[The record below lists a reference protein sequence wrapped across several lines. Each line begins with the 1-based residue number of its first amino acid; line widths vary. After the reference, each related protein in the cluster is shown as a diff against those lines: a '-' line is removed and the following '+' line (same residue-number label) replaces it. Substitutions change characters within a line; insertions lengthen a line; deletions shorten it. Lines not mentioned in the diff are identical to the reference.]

1 MDEGHVGTILIDV
14 ATTTRTRTRT
24 AAGESDA
31 AKAPG
36 IASLDERG
44 LDALIERVEEA
55 LEHNLALAASDL
67 ALLLDALVT
76 LAAVSERLEHNDL
89 TMAKLRKLLGI
100 VRSSEKFSDLAGA
113 FGTAG
118 ADADERENEEEE
130 DAGKAGPGRRKS
142 PPRKKPKTAPP
153 KPTVIHHPLTELERG
168 QLCPGCAHG
177 KLYKYEPSEFTR
189 IVGHPP
195 YSGERHVSEQLRCNG
210 CGEIHRATLPPEVLA
225 DGEPGQTYGYSARTV
240 MAIDKCFDANPFF
253 RQQTVQGLFG
263 RSLSA
268 STIFDQIEHVADALN
283 PVYRALVRAV
293 AASSLFHI
301 DDTSHRILDA
311 VPVSKRRGNATRM
324 RSGVYCSVLT
334 GTVADGEA
342 AAAVEAAYRVVLYQ
356 TNIGNAGEWLEEVL
370 GHRPTGLAAPIV
382 MSDALS
388 SNRVHGVEVRVGGCN
403 AHARRGFVDVIG
415 QYPRAARVALKAF
428 ATLWKNEG
436 DIVERG
442 LDPGERLAYHREHSG
457 PAMEGL
463 RAWCESELGSGA
475 VEENGTLGQAM
486 GYVLRHFDALTLFL
500 REPGAPLDNNL
511 AERLLKLVVRGRRN
525 SGFYKTSVGAEVGDV
540 ISSVLATCHE
550 NAINAFDYL
559 CAVQRHREAV
569 RREPDRWLPWNYES
583 AAAEA
588 SAKTAE
594 A

>member
-1 MDEGHVGTILIDV
+1 MPSAPVTRTPTG
-14 ATTTRTRTRT
+14 ARTTRRPTT
-24 AAGESDA
+24 
-31 AKAPG
+31 
-36 IASLDERG
+36 
-44 LDALIERVEEA
+44 
-55 LEHNLALAASDL
+55 
-67 ALLLDALVT
+67 
-76 LAAVSERLEHNDL
+76 
-89 TMAKLRKLLGI
+89 
-100 VRSSEKFSDLAGA
+100 
-113 FGTAG
+113 
-118 ADADERENEEEE
+118 
-130 DAGKAGPGRRKS
+130 PGRGDPGGAS
-142 PPRKKPKTAPP
+142 PRRGRSRRPRPP
-153 KPTVIHHPLTELERG
+153 KPTVVHHPLTDLERG

-189 IVGHPP
+189 IIGHPP

-210 CGEIHRATLPPEVLA
+210 CGEIHRAALPPEVLA
-225 DGEPGQTYGYSARTV
+225 DGEPGQAYGYSARTD
-240 MAIDKCFDANPFF
+240 MAIDKCFDADPFF

-268 STIFDQIEHVADALN
+268 STIFDQIEHVADSLN

-293 AASSLFHI
+293 AASELFHI

-311 VPVSKRRGNATRM
+311 VPIRKRRGNTTRM
-324 RSGVYCSVLT
+324 RSGVYCSVLSGEVT
-334 GTVADGEA
+334 DVDGEA
-342 AAAVEAAYRVVLYQ
+342 AAAEAAYRVVLYQ

-388 SNRVHGVEVRVGGCN
+388 SNRVHGAEVRVGGGN
-403 AHARRGFVDVIG
+403 VHARRGFVEVIG

-442 LDPGERLAYHREHSG
+442 LDPGERLAYHREHSA

-463 RAWCESELGSGA
+463 RAWCESELGSDA

-486 GYVLRHFDALTLFL
+486 GYVLRHYDALTLFL
-500 REPGAPLDNNL
+500 REPGVPLDNNL
-511 AERLLKLVVRGRRN
+511 AERLLKLVVRARKN

-569 RREPDRWLPWNYES
+569 RREPDRWLPWNYGR
-583 AAAEA
+583 AAADA
-588 SAKTAE
+588 SAKTVE